1 MQLPS
6 SWRHRWLYRAEVA
19 VSAISTVLFA
29 WTLMDPQWIERW
41 FDDSPDGGDGS
52 AERWLV
58 GSAFFIAALLA
69 AVLARR
75 QRGREGAGAT
85 KARSGKHAAT

>member
-41 FDDSPDGGDGS
+41 FDESPDGGDGS

>member
-41 FDDSPDGGDGS
+41 FDESPDGGDGS

-75 QRGREGAGAT
+75 QRRREGAGAT

>member
-6 SWRHRWLYRAEVA
+6 SWRKPWLYRAEVA

-29 WTLMDPQWIERW
+29 WTLVDPQWIERW
-41 FDDSPDGGDGS
+41 FDESPDGGDGS

-58 GSAFFIAALLA
+58 GGGFFIAALLA
-69 AVLARR
+69 AALARR
-75 QRGREGAGAT
+75 ERVRHT
-85 KARSGKHAAT
+85 VSDSVPVTPSP